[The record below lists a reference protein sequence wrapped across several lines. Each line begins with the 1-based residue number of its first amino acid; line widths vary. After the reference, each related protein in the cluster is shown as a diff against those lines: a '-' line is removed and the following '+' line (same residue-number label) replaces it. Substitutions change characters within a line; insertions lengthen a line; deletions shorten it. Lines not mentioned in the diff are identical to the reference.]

1 MPISARIKLWL
12 INTLSRIGLDSLS
25 DRLMDWQWTWLG
37 EVQFQVTLEDGDYT
51 YSYWDGRETLEG

>member
-1 MPISARIKLWL
+1 MPIAAHVKLWL
-12 INTLSRIGLDSLS
+12 INALSRLGLDSLS
-25 DRLMDWQWTWLG
+25 DRLMDWKWTWFG